1 MFSARRCLEKYFRM
15 ACFLSEEQRAQ
26 NRINKE
32 IEKQLKKD
40 RKEQS
45 REIKLLLLGKI
56 GLSSIKHTKTNAMM
70 HLLVYFPSTPP
81 GQGGNLITEPE
92 PCP

>member
-1 MFSARRCLEKYFRM
+1 M

-40 RKEQS
+40 RKEQG
-45 REIKLLLLGKI
+45 REIKLLLLGEI
-56 GLSSIKHTKTNAMM
+56 DFFTFWATISRLDLYKHIPM
-70 HLLVYFPSTPP
+70 
-81 GQGGNLITEPE
+81 E
-92 PCP
+92 

>member
-1 MFSARRCLEKYFRM
+1 M

-40 RKEQS
+40 RKDQG
-45 REIKLLLLGKI
+45 REIKLLLLGEI
-56 GLSSIKHTKTNAMM
+56 IYHILSYSRINNLYEINT
-70 HLLVYFPSTPP
+70 LV
-81 GQGGNLITEPE
+81 EE
-92 PCP
+92 

>member
-1 MFSARRCLEKYFRM
+1 M

-40 RKEQS
+40 RKEQG
-45 REIKLLLLGKI
+45 REIKLLLLGEI
-56 GLSSIKHTKTNAMM
+56 IYHILSYSRICMK
-70 HLLVYFPSTPP
+70 
-81 GQGGNLITEPE
+81 
-92 PCP
+92 

>member
-1 MFSARRCLEKYFRM
+1 MCACDFKKGGADDRPLSTFWAGPTAGLFIVWNSVSNLEM

-40 RKEQS
+40 RKEQG
-45 REIKLLLLGKI
+45 REIKLLLLGETI
-56 GLSSIKHTKTNAMM
+56 ITCIWAT
-70 HLLVYFPSTPP
+70 FPK
-81 GQGGNLITEPE
+81 
-92 PCP
+92 

>member
-1 MFSARRCLEKYFRM
+1 M

-40 RKEQS
+40 RKEQG
-45 REIKLLLLGKI
+45 REIKLLLLGEI
-56 GLSSIKHTKTNAMM
+56 DFFHI
-70 HLLVYFPSTPP
+70 
-81 GQGGNLITEPE
+81 LIHNFQARFI
-92 PCP
+92 

>member
-1 MFSARRCLEKYFRM
+1 M

-40 RKEQS
+40 RKEQG
-45 REIKLLLLGKI
+45 REIKLLLLGEI
-56 GLSSIKHTKTNAMM
+56 DFFT
-70 HLLVYFPSTPP
+70 F
-81 GQGGNLITEPE
+81 
-92 PCP
+92 